1 MTEAKGERKDGLT
14 EIAVQP
20 PPNLAELIN
29 YPGAARYLA
38 LYYAG
43 TNATWDDGLASATF
57 SYFAVYSPM
66 IEHPVLAQHL
76 LDADLGSD
84 DGPPTHALVC
94 DREGGKFLVG
104 RYEDAMRLVHGQFS
118 EDDRRAAGE
127 RYAALFEGLATL
139 EGMRARGM
147 FEFLVAPSEAA
158 QLETEGLLRHF
169 DAQITPEVVGRY
181 VELSKGGDHWRVF
194 GQLSYLQAL
203 LKRAREAGGG
213 RGRGVTPAGGA

>member
-1 MTEAKGERKDGLT
+1 MAQPTGERGDGLK

-29 YPGAARYLA
+29 YPGAARYVA
-38 LYYAG
+38 FYYVG

-66 IEHPVLAQHL
+66 IEHPVLALHL

-104 RYEDAMRLVHGQFS
+104 RYDDALRLVHGQFS
-118 EDDRRAAGE
+118 EADREAAGG
-127 RYAALFEGLATL
+127 RYAAIF
-139 EGMRARGM
+139 
-147 FEFLVAPSEAA
+147 
-158 QLETEGLLRHF
+158 
-169 DAQITPEVVGRY
+169 
-181 VELSKGGDHWRVF
+181 
-194 GQLSYLQAL
+194 
-203 LKRAREAGGG
+203 RE
-213 RGRGVTPAGGA
+213 P